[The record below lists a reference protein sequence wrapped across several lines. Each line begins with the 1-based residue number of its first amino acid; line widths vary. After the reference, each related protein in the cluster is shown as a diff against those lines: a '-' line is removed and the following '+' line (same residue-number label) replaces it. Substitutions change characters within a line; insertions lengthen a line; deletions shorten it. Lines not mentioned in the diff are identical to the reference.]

1 MLCHECVM
9 IGEERPAVA
18 LCKFCQVGL
27 CKEHLVALYR
37 EPATVP
43 QYSCR
48 HNPAGLPRRAL
59 GVKTAPREN
68 AVVASLADA
77 LVPVTSR

>member
-9 IGEERPAVA
+9 TGEERPAVA

-48 HNPAGLPRRAL
+48 HNPAGLPARMAAVRPARQENGAVTRPA
-59 GVKTAPREN
+59 GVRES
-68 AVVASLADA
+68 VL
-77 LVPVTSR
+77 SR

>member
-1 MLCHECVM
+1 MLCHECIM
-9 IGEERPAVA
+9 KGEERPAVA
-18 LCKFCQVGL
+18 ICKFCQVGL

-48 HNPAGLPRRAL
+48 HNPAGAPRQAIA
-59 GVKTAPREN
+59 VKTTLREN
-68 AVVASLADA
+68 GVVAMVSEA
-77 LVPVTSR
+77 LVSAAKR